1 MGNLHKYYETV
12 INTRRMVMNIIE
24 NTESEA
30 VDKAVG
36 KFLRPMSREGF
47 MNPIFQTAP
56 TEQL

>member
-1 MGNLHKYYETV
+1 MGTLHKYYETV

-36 KFLRPMSREGF
+36 KFLRPMSREGVV
-47 MNPIFQTAP
+47 
-56 TEQL
+56 

>member
-1 MGNLHKYYETV
+1 
-12 INTRRMVMNIIE
+12 MNIIE